1 MGPGSGQ
8 IHLDT
13 RGHATTGWCSKS
25 PELPSTRGQ
34 SETSCRRPR
43 MTTLCGRIPPGPAEQ
58 FSTTQN
64 LLGWMGEQFLRYG
77 DTYKAAI
84 YGISVYATRNPQ
96 HDQHVLHENSRN

>member
-1 MGPGSGQ
+1 
-8 IHLDT
+8 
-13 RGHATTGWCSKS
+13 
-25 PELPSTRGQ
+25 
-34 SETSCRRPR
+34 

-96 HDQHVLHENSRN
+96 HDQHVLHENSRNYVKGHAIKRVELLSDRAGCWREFAQQT